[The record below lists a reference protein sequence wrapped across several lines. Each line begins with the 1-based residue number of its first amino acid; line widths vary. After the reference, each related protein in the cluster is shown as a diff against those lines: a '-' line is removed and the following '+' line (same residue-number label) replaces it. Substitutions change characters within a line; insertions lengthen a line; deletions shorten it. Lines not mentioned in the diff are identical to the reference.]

1 MADFAAP
8 SFSLGFDLSFDS
20 HQSPPLSP
28 SPHHNHHRHDEDF
41 PPQVPDSDPET
52 GPDPPRRILKR
63 LRRAPPHL
71 CFDVDDDIQ
80 EFSSQDDV
88 DDGGDVVQGAHACW
102 SARNHSVCSSS
113 KVSLKGCGV
122 LTPYSLSNSRER
134 KRKQA
139 SDIPISLKMETGQSG
154 LTFTKLTTTPS
165 RRFQLLDSN
174 SDDPVGEHIN
184 ADHKTD
190 SCSKEATHSQSK
202 AATFFE
208 QNCSAKMEM
217 GQSALKV
224 PKITISPLRRFHLI
238 DSDDPVGEDVSA
250 DRKIDPC
257 SKEATYNQS
266 KPVTSIEQNGSAR
279 MEMGQS
285 GFNFPK
291 LKSSPLRRFQLIDSD
306 SDDPAV
312 GHVSAAQKIDPYS
325 KDATCKKSTAVNSFE
340 HSGSARTKTGQSA
353 FLFPKFASSPLRRFQ
368 LIDSDS
374 DDPVDEDVSAAH
386 KIDPC
391 SKYAAYNQSEPVTSS
406 EKSRK
411 MPFDMK
417 RGQGLLKYFSPLKNF
432 SIPTP
437 ALNEVC
443 EEYFRSAKDKEV
455 ENSGIDISES
465 HPEMY
470 FGVNSSCQKDQQ
482 LWESSGPL
490 PPAHRYF
497 FHEVP
502 RIQQLVHRRLCNFS
516 PLGVNRVNQQPNVS
530 HIDYVGQFGC
540 TCASKTH
547 ETQKGFANSSI
558 RGASKSANLTVEET
572 FDASGGWVDPKISSP
587 FSNGESSRQ
596 KTTKR
601 NSRSNVSKGKN
612 KTEKSTSSNVSC
624 SSSNWVEPKRCS
636 NMPKDAGKR
645 RVQASAQSSGHWYTS
660 DGRKVYVS
668 KSGQELTGPNAY
680 KQYRKESGA
689 GFKKSKAK
697 TSAKKTNSKKRS

>member
-1 MADFAAP
+1 MIDF
-8 SFSLGFDLSFDS
+8 
-20 HQSPPLSP
+20 
-28 SPHHNHHRHDEDF
+28 DF
-41 PPQVPDSDPET
+41 KVFFNVT
-52 GPDPPRRILKR
+52 L
-63 LRRAPPHL
+63 
-71 CFDVDDDIQ
+71 
-80 EFSSQDDV
+80 
-88 DDGGDVVQGAHACW
+88 AHARW

-122 LTPYSLSNSRER
+122 LTPYSLGNSRER

-139 SDIPISLKMETGQSG
+139 SDILVSLKMETGQSG

-165 RRFQLLDSN
+165 QRFQLLDSN

-184 ADHKTD
+184 ADHKAD

-202 AATFFE
+202 PTTTFE

-217 GQSALKV
+217 GHSGLKV
-224 PKITISPLRRFHLI
+224 PKITSSPLRRFHLI
-238 DSDDPVGEDVSA
+238 DSDSDDPLGEDVRA
-250 DRKIDPC
+250 DHKIDPC

-266 KPVTSIEQNGSAR
+266 KPVTSIEQNDSAR
-279 MEMGQS
+279 MEMGQR
-285 GFNFPK
+285 GLKFPK

-312 GHVSAAQKIDPYS
+312 GDVNDAQKIDSDS
-325 KDATCKKSTAVNSFE
+325 KDATCNKSTAVSSFD
-340 HSGSARTKTGQSA
+340 HSGSARTETGQSTL
-353 FLFPKFASSPLRRFQ
+353 LFPKFASSPLRRFQ

-374 DDPVDEDVSAAH
+374 DDPVGEDVSAAH
-386 KIDPC
+386 IIDPC
-391 SKYAAYNQSEPVTSS
+391 SKYAAYNQSESVNSF
-406 EKSRK
+406 ENSRK

-417 RGQGLLKYFSPLKNF
+417 RGQGLLKYFSPLNNF

-455 ENSGIDISES
+455 EKSGIDISEC
-465 HPEMY
+465 HHERY
-470 FGVNSSCQKDQQ
+470 FGVNSSCQMDQQ
-482 LWESSGPL
+482 LWELSGPL

-502 RIQQLVHRRLCNFS
+502 RIQQLVRRRLCNFS

-530 HIDYVGQFGC
+530 HIDYMGQFGS
-540 TCASKTH
+540 TSASKTH
-547 ETQKGFANSSI
+547 ETQRGFVNSSI
-558 RGASKSANLTVEET
+558 RGRNKSANLIVGET
-572 FDASGGWVDPKISSP
+572 FDASGGWVDPRISSP
-587 FSNGESSRQ
+587 FSNGLSSTQ

-601 NSRSNVSKGKN
+601 NSKSNVSKGKN
-612 KTEKSTSSNVSC
+612 KTDKSTSSNVSC
-624 SSSNWVEPKRCS
+624 PSTNWVEPKRCS

-645 RVQASAQSSGHWYTS
+645 RVQASSQSSGRWYTS
-660 DGRKVYVS
+660 DGKKVYVS

-680 KQYRKESGA
+680 KQYGKESGA

-697 TSAKKTNSKKRS
+697 TSAKKTNTKKRN